1 MLPAD
6 DPWQCFFFLKKK
18 REAFASSACK
28 VYAFF
33 SNQEME
39 QY

>member
-1 MLPAD
+1 MLPAVD
-6 DPWQCFFFLKKK
+6 DPWQKKILKKKKK

-33 SNQEME
+33 S
-39 QY
+39 

>member
-1 MLPAD
+1 MLPAVD
-6 DPWQCFFFLKKK
+6 DPWQKNKKIKKKKK

-33 SNQEME
+33 S
-39 QY
+39 